1 MSLST
6 SGFEYCDTGSP
17 VWRLGVTQWSGSR
30 LGRHQPPMKM
40 SSVLWS
46 NIDRT

>member
-6 SGFEYCDTGSP
+6 SGFEYCETGSP
-17 VWRLGVTQWSGSR
+17 VWRFGVTQWSGSR
-30 LGRHQPPMKM
+30 LGRHHPFMKM

-46 NIDRT
+46 STERT